1 MTKKI
6 TVIFLALC
14 MAISVLPMTI
24 QAASKPD
31 IKVGDYVKMG
41 AYNNASILW
50 RCVSIDNNGPLML
63 ADKIVDTLAYDA
75 KTNDNSNSKS
85 HSRSYKRDDYGSNYW
100 KDSNMRSWLNSTA
113 AEGKVDWLCGNPPKD
128 GYVSG
133 VGAYNEKAGFLN
145 AFSKSEI
152 AAMKTVTQRSL
163 VSHPEYNKG
172 IVDGDANSDLLYYTD
187 ISEAVANYDS
197 SYFETTTEK
206 VFLLDVKQANAVWK
220 NLKGYYVAYNND
232 GMAWPYWLRTPVTDC
247 NHDMRY
253 ISSSGQ
259 VGRYA
264 PWYSDLGVRPAFY
277 LDSEYFV
284 TTSGSGSQS
293 SPYIGSAPNKQEDD
307 YTISEPAEDA
317 NPDWNVSTE
326 QSIQLTLGP
335 WYSNDGKY
343 SNPTIP
349 VYTIQKTR
357 SDTENMVV
365 VVCGEGYTKSQQG
378 KFIND
383 VKRLWQDAMKYEPY
397 RSYADRF
404 NVYALCTASES
415 TFDNGGSTF
424 FDVIVDKYNSPVIS
438 NNLHGSQWKNHI
450 FERCIGPEFIE
461 KIYDAHIKKK
471 CDPNTIPSGS
481 EYEPYYYVHDYI
493 AQFAM
498 VVNTKSDFGG
508 AYNNREY
515 GFHYFISPSDSYR
528 ASKTF
533 AHEFGHGL
541 LGLGDE
547 YSNGYLLDDKELK
560 SLNLSSVEDPEK
572 IKWRQLLGFRNTYTC
587 RNAYGSKMLV
597 SSYECIMRDTNYQF
611 CEVCRLQGF
620 KRMSQ
625 LVKDVDLYVA
635 TPEVKE
641 YTGAY
646 SKPSDFTD
654 LETSSYYNYTYN
666 RNDRLL
672 SGNSKSRF
680 NTNMNGK
687 KIELRTVIQN
697 ISDKNARQLK
707 FKMWIKHSDG
717 SVATDS
723 SGNPLQTV
731 QTFDIPVWNDK
742 ANFWP
747 LGALDHIK
755 SDFNSGLKSCSL
767 IYQIPSD
774 AQLKSG
780 DTVAFQVL
788 DENGNVLADD
798 NTETQRYTT
807 VSIQY
812 KFEDGSE
819 IPNTAGGTFT
829 VPYGTKLDLTP
840 AKTLYDYEFIKVD
853 GLNKPIVS
861 DGTVVTYYYKNK
873 NEEHTHNLTLVAAKA
888 ATCTTAGNS
897 AYYTCDGCDKWFADA
912 TGSVEITDKTSVK
925 IPAPGHTAGTEWKSD
940 DTNHWHECSR
950 CHDKKDEAAHDY
962 GSDNV
967 CDTCGYYKT
976 VPHTH
981 NLTLVAAKAATCTEG
996 GKEAYYKCEGCG
1008 KFYEDVLGTKEI
1020 TDLASWGNIA
1030 KIAHATKQTVTKAT
1044 PTANGKIVNYCSV
1057 CKKTLSTTVIPK
1069 ASSIKLKAT
1078 SLTYNGKVRTPKV
1091 IVKDR
1096 TGKTLV
1102 KNTDYTVSYA
1112 KGRKYVGKYAVK
1124 ITFKGKYSGTKTLY
1138 FTIKPKATS
1147 ISSLK
1152 AGSKKFTVKW
1162 KKQATQ
1168 TTGYQ
1173 VQYSASSKFSKAKT
1187 VTVGKNTTVSKK
1199 ISKLSG
1205 KKKYYVRVR
1214 TYKTVKINGKSIRIY
1229 SGWSK
1234 AKTVTTKK

>member
-1 MTKKI
+1 M
-6 TVIFLALC
+6 L
-14 MAISVLPMTI
+14 IS
-24 QAASKPD
+24 
-31 IKVGDYVKMG
+31 
-41 AYNNASILW
+41 
-50 RCVSIDNNGPLML
+50 
-63 ADKIVDTLAYDA
+63 
-75 KTNDNSNSKS
+75 
-85 HSRSYKRDDYGSNYW
+85 
-100 KDSNMRSWLNSTA
+100 
-113 AEGKVDWLCGNPPKD
+113 
-128 GYVSG
+128 
-133 VGAYNEKAGFLN
+133 
-145 AFSKSEI
+145 
-152 AAMKTVTQRSL
+152 
-163 VSHPEYNKG
+163 
-172 IVDGDANSDLLYYTD
+172 
-187 ISEAVANYDS
+187 
-197 SYFETTTEK
+197 
-206 VFLLDVKQANAVWK
+206 
-220 NLKGYYVAYNND
+220 
-232 GMAWPYWLRTPVTDC
+232 
-247 NHDMRY
+247 
-253 ISSSGQ
+253 
-259 VGRYA
+259 
-264 PWYSDLGVRPAFY
+264 
-277 LDSEYFV
+277 
-284 TTSGSGSQS
+284 
-293 SPYIGSAPNKQEDD
+293 
-307 YTISEPAEDA
+307 
-317 NPDWNVSTE
+317 
-326 QSIQLTLGP
+326 
-335 WYSNDGKY
+335 
-343 SNPTIP
+343 
-349 VYTIQKTR
+349 
-357 SDTENMVV
+357 
-365 VVCGEGYTKSQQG
+365 
-378 KFIND
+378 
-383 VKRLWQDAMKYEPY
+383 
-397 RSYADRF
+397 
-404 NVYALCTASES
+404 
-415 TFDNGGSTF
+415 
-424 FDVIVDKYNSPVIS
+424 
-438 NNLHGSQWKNHI
+438 
-450 FERCIGPEFIE
+450 
-461 KIYDAHIKKK
+461 KKK

-587 RNAYGSKMLV
+587 HNAYGSKMLV

-981 NLTLVAAKAATCTEG
+981 NLTLVAAKAATCTTAG
-996 GKEAYYKCEGCG
+996 NSAYYKCEGCG

-1030 KIAHATKQTVTKAT
+1030 KIAHTTKQTVTKAT

>member
-1 MTKKI
+1 
-6 TVIFLALC
+6 
-14 MAISVLPMTI
+14 
-24 QAASKPD
+24 
-31 IKVGDYVKMG
+31 
-41 AYNNASILW
+41 
-50 RCVSIDNNGPLML
+50 
-63 ADKIVDTLAYDA
+63 
-75 KTNDNSNSKS
+75 
-85 HSRSYKRDDYGSNYW
+85 
-100 KDSNMRSWLNSTA
+100 
-113 AEGKVDWLCGNPPKD
+113 
-128 GYVSG
+128 
-133 VGAYNEKAGFLN
+133 
-145 AFSKSEI
+145 
-152 AAMKTVTQRSL
+152 
-163 VSHPEYNKG
+163 
-172 IVDGDANSDLLYYTD
+172 
-187 ISEAVANYDS
+187 
-197 SYFETTTEK
+197 
-206 VFLLDVKQANAVWK
+206 
-220 NLKGYYVAYNND
+220 
-232 GMAWPYWLRTPVTDC
+232 
-247 NHDMRY
+247 
-253 ISSSGQ
+253 
-259 VGRYA
+259 
-264 PWYSDLGVRPAFY
+264 
-277 LDSEYFV
+277 
-284 TTSGSGSQS
+284 
-293 SPYIGSAPNKQEDD
+293 
-307 YTISEPAEDA
+307 
-317 NPDWNVSTE
+317 
-326 QSIQLTLGP
+326 
-335 WYSNDGKY
+335 
-343 SNPTIP
+343 
-349 VYTIQKTR
+349 
-357 SDTENMVV
+357 
-365 VVCGEGYTKSQQG
+365 
-378 KFIND
+378 
-383 VKRLWQDAMKYEPY
+383 
-397 RSYADRF
+397 
-404 NVYALCTASES
+404 
-415 TFDNGGSTF
+415 
-424 FDVIVDKYNSPVIS
+424 
-438 NNLHGSQWKNHI
+438 
-450 FERCIGPEFIE
+450 
-461 KIYDAHIKKK
+461 
-471 CDPNTIPSGS
+471 
-481 EYEPYYYVHDYI
+481 
-493 AQFAM
+493 M

-1030 KIAHATKQTVTKAT
+1030 KISHTTKQTVTKAT
-1044 PTANGKIVNYCSV
+1044 PTANGTIVNYCSV

>member
-1 MTKKI
+1 
-6 TVIFLALC
+6 
-14 MAISVLPMTI
+14 
-24 QAASKPD
+24 
-31 IKVGDYVKMG
+31 
-41 AYNNASILW
+41 
-50 RCVSIDNNGPLML
+50 
-63 ADKIVDTLAYDA
+63 
-75 KTNDNSNSKS
+75 
-85 HSRSYKRDDYGSNYW
+85 
-100 KDSNMRSWLNSTA
+100 
-113 AEGKVDWLCGNPPKD
+113 
-128 GYVSG
+128 
-133 VGAYNEKAGFLN
+133 
-145 AFSKSEI
+145 
-152 AAMKTVTQRSL
+152 
-163 VSHPEYNKG
+163 
-172 IVDGDANSDLLYYTD
+172 
-187 ISEAVANYDS
+187 
-197 SYFETTTEK
+197 
-206 VFLLDVKQANAVWK
+206 
-220 NLKGYYVAYNND
+220 
-232 GMAWPYWLRTPVTDC
+232 
-247 NHDMRY
+247 
-253 ISSSGQ
+253 
-259 VGRYA
+259 
-264 PWYSDLGVRPAFY
+264 
-277 LDSEYFV
+277 
-284 TTSGSGSQS
+284 
-293 SPYIGSAPNKQEDD
+293 
-307 YTISEPAEDA
+307 
-317 NPDWNVSTE
+317 
-326 QSIQLTLGP
+326 
-335 WYSNDGKY
+335 
-343 SNPTIP
+343 
-349 VYTIQKTR
+349 
-357 SDTENMVV
+357 
-365 VVCGEGYTKSQQG
+365 
-378 KFIND
+378 
-383 VKRLWQDAMKYEPY
+383 MKYEPY

-461 KIYDAHIKKK
+461 KIHDAHIKKK

-888 ATCTTAGNS
+888 ATCT
-897 AYYTCDGCDKWFADA
+897 
-912 TGSVEITDKTSVK
+912 
-925 IPAPGHTAGTEWKSD
+925 
-940 DTNHWHECSR
+940 
-950 CHDKKDEAAHDY
+950 
-962 GSDNV
+962 
-967 CDTCGYYKT
+967 
-976 VPHTH
+976 
-981 NLTLVAAKAATCTEG
+981 EG

-1030 KIAHATKQTVTKAT
+1030 KIAHTTKQTVTKAT

>member
-6 TVIFLALC
+6 TAIFLALC

-461 KIYDAHIKKK
+461 KIHDAHIKKK

-528 ASKTF
+528 ASKNF

-635 TPEVKE
+635 TSEVKE

-1030 KIAHATKQTVTKAT
+1030 KIAHTTKQTVTKAT

-1138 FTIKPKATS
+1138 FTIKPKAIS

>member
-6 TVIFLALC
+6 TAILLALC
-14 MAISVLPMTI
+14 MAISILPMSV

-461 KIYDAHIKKK
+461 KIHDAHIKKK

-560 SLNLSSVEDPEK
+560 SLNLSSVDDPEK

-873 NEEHTHNLTLVAAKA
+873 NEEHTHTWSDWKYNNDAVYNSSSDYKDGTQTRTCSACGESETKEAPNTALLRRRGNALSLESSITLATYITKDVVDYYDEVYAEFTRNGKTEKVYPSDKTLTSNSIVYCIFDYTGISPQALGDDVSITFYGVKDGVTYNGNAYKYSATDYIKSTLKKPTSSAKLKTLLVDLVYYGEACQVYQNYKTDNLLTDILTDEQKALRSTADLNLTNIKNASYETCENRLVKFG
-888 ATCTTAGNS
+888 TALRLNN
-897 AYYTCDGCDKWFADA
+897 
-912 TGSVEITDKTSVK
+912 SVEIAIPLNMTNVTLDDLSFKVK
-925 IPAPGHTAGTEWKSD
+925 IGSRTLTYTYAENPDNFEKGKDGYWYFYFDGVYANQMSDEVFITAYKG
-940 DTNHWHECSR
+940 
-950 CHDKKDEAAHDY
+950 DEQVSY
-962 GSDNV
+962 
-967 CDTCGYYKT
+967 
-976 VPHTH
+976 
-981 NLTLVAAKAATCTEG
+981 TLKYSVESYAAT
-996 GKEAYYKCEGCG
+996 
-1008 KFYEDVLGTKEI
+1008 V
-1020 TDLASWGNIA
+1020 TDA
-1030 KIAHATKQTVTKAT
+1030 
-1044 PTANGKIVNYCSV
+1044 
-1057 CKKTLSTTVIPK
+1057 
-1069 ASSIKLKAT
+1069 KLKAVT
-1078 SLTYNGKVRTPKV
+1078 DAMMRYGISAKAYAGK
-1091 IVKDR
+1091 
-1096 TGKTLV
+1096 
-1102 KNTDYTVSYA
+1102 
-1112 KGRKYVGKYAVK
+1112 
-1124 ITFKGKYSGTKTLY
+1124 
-1138 FTIKPKATS
+1138 
-1147 ISSLK
+1147 
-1152 AGSKKFTVKW
+1152 
-1162 KKQATQ
+1162 
-1168 TTGYQ
+1168 
-1173 VQYSASSKFSKAKT
+1173 
-1187 VTVGKNTTVSKK
+1187 
-1199 ISKLSG
+1199 
-1205 KKKYYVRVR
+1205 
-1214 TYKTVKINGKSIRIY
+1214 
-1229 SGWSK
+1229 
-1234 AKTVTTKK
+1234 